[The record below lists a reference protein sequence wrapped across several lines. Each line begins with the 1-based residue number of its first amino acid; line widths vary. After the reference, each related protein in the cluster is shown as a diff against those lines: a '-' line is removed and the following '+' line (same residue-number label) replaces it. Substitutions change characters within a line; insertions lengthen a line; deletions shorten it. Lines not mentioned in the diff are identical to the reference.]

1 MAYRK
6 VNKSEKDYYMEL
18 RATGKT
24 QILSSNRSGLSER
37 TGRRLESAKDLSSA
51 TKKDRQ
57 RTRSDPFL
65 LVWKRDILPLL
76 ELSPDLQPIII
87 LEELQERYPGLYP
100 TSLLRTLQRRI
111 KEWKSLHGQAK
122 AVIFRQK
129 HLPGTLGISDFT
141 ELKDILITIQGKA
154 LEHRLYHY
162 RMVYSG
168 WSYVKVILGGESFTA
183 LAEGL
188 QGALQAIGGSPKEH
202 RTDSLSAAFN
212 NNSEKEEL
220 TKNYE
225 AFCKHYNI
233 IPTRNNK
240 GVSHENGAIE
250 SPHGHLKRRMR
261 QALLLRQSSDF
272 ESLEAYED
280 FIGRIVLKRNSNC
293 TTKTIEEKT
302 HLNTLPEHKAQDY
315 TIDHVFVTSSSTIT
329 IKKVLY
335 TVPSR
340 LVGERVNVHVYDNR
354 LYIYYGSKKTCTL
367 TRVRSNDGK
376 AVHNINYRHIIA
388 SLVQKPQAFRM
399 FVWREELLP
408 TDDYIEIWQIANN
421 TLAPKTACKYIVN
434 LLSLAAKQEANIES
448 SLARYVL
455 ESFNSQQKLPSIEK
469 CMDRFNVLPGNE
481 IPVIESAQRSSD
493 SYNFLL
499 SIPNV
504 EEVSNAA

>member
-6 VNKSEKDYYMEL
+6 VNKSEKDYYMKL

-24 QILSSNRSGLSER
+24 QILSASRSGLSER
-37 TGRRLESAKDLSSA
+37 TGRRLEVTDNFS
-51 TKKDRQ
+51 TTNKDRQ
-57 RTRSDPFL
+57 RTRIDPFL
-65 LVWKRDILPLL
+65 LVWSRDIKPLL
-76 ELSPDLQPIII
+76 ELSPALQPIII

-111 KEWKSLHGQAK
+111 KEWKSLHGKAK
-122 AVIFRQK
+122 EVIFRQR
-129 HLPGTLGISDFT
+129 HLPGVLGISDFT
-141 ELKDILITIQGKA
+141 ELKQITITIRGKS
-154 LEHRLYHY
+154 LDHRLYHY

-233 IPTRNNK
+233 TATRNNK

-250 SPHGHLKRRMR
+250 SPHGHLKRRIR

-272 ESLEAYED
+272 ESIKAYEH
-280 FIGRIVLKRNSNC
+280 FISQIVLKRNSNC
-293 TTKTIEEKT
+293 TAKTIEEKI
-302 HLNTLPEHKAQDY
+302 HLHKLPEHKAQDF

-329 IKKVLY
+329 VKKMLY

-340 LVGERVNVHVYDNR
+340 LIGARINVHVYDDR
-354 LYIYYGSKKTCTL
+354 LDIYYGNTKTCTL
-367 TRVRSNDGK
+367 TRVRGNNGK
-376 AVHNINYRHIIA
+376 VAHSINYRHIIT

-408 TDDYIEIWQIANN
+408 SVDYKEIWKIANGK
-421 TLAPKTACKYIVN
+421 LSPKAACKYIVN
-434 LLSLAAKQEANIES
+434 LLSLAAKQEINLES

-455 ESFNSQQKLPSIEK
+455 KSYNSQKTLPTIEK
-469 CMDRFNVLPGNE
+469 CMDRFNSCPSNK
-481 IPVIESAQRSSD
+481 IPLIESTQHTPD

-499 SIPNV
+499 ATSNV
-504 EEVSNAA
+504 EEVRNAA

>member
-18 RATGKT
+18 RTTGKT
-24 QILSSNRSGLSER
+24 QVLSANRSGLSER
-37 TGRRLESAKDLSSA
+37 TGRRLESADIFNA
-51 TKKDRQ
+51 AKKSCK
-57 RTRSDPFL
+57 RTRTDPFL
-65 LVWKRDILPLL
+65 LAWPRDIIPLL
-76 ELSPDLQPIII
+76 ESSPDLQPIIL

-129 HLPGTLGISDFT
+129 HLPGALGISDFT
-141 ELKDILITIQGKA
+141 ELKHISITIQGKA
-154 LEHRLYHY
+154 LDHRLYHY

-188 QGALQAIGGSPKEH
+188 QGALQVIGGSPKEH

-225 AFCKHYNI
+225 AFCKHYNMM
-233 IPTRNNK
+233 PTRNNK

-272 ESLEAYED
+272 ESVKAYED
-280 FIGRIVLKRNSNC
+280 FIGRIVLKRNSTC
-293 TTKTIEEKT
+293 ITKTIEEKV
-302 HLNTLPEHKAQDY
+302 HLHKLPEHKAQDF

-329 IKKVLY
+329 VKKMLY

-340 LVGERVNVHVYDNR
+340 LIGERVNVHVYDDR
-354 LYIYYGSKKTCTL
+354 LNIYYGNTKTCTL
-367 TRVRSNDGK
+367 TRVRSNGGK
-376 AVHNINYRHIIA
+376 ATRSVNYRHIIS

-408 TDDYIEIWQIANN
+408 TSDYKEIWKIAND
-421 TLAPKTACKYIVN
+421 TLAPKMACKYIVS
-434 LLSLAAKQEANIES
+434 LLSLAAKQEVNLES

-455 ESFNSQQKLPSIEK
+455 GAFNSQQKLPGIEK
-469 CMDRFNVLPGNE
+469 CIDRFNGCPRNE
-481 IPVIESAQRSSD
+481 IPFIETTQCSPD

-499 SIPNV
+499 SISNA
-504 EEVSNAA
+504 EEVKNAA